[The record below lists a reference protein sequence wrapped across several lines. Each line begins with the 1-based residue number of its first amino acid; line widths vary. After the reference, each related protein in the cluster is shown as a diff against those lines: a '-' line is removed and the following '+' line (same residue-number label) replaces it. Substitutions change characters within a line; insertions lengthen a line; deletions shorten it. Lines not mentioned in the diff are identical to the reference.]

1 VGSFTELQLSFY
13 FRTDVPTAVL
23 ATFSPLYQATT
34 PSIQGPAPELPVF
47 VPAPDDD
54 WWEPDWKSLY
64 PGQDHADPYASE
76 PWRHEWA
83 PWLAGSMSV
92 STVPAAALVWSQL
105 KRWHFSCRSSFKT
118 WPDEI
123 FDAISWL
130 GPFIDAYDNPVNPQP
145 TLVGHMTYDSS
156 ARPYLLWCQDGRL
169 SVENLNGPDDEWG

>member
-1 VGSFTELQLSFY
+1 
-13 FRTDVPTAVL
+13 
-23 ATFSPLYQATT
+23 
-34 PSIQGPAPELPVF
+34 
-47 VPAPDDD
+47 
-54 WWEPDWKSLY
+54 
-64 PGQDHADPYASE
+64 
-76 PWRHEWA
+76 
-83 PWLAGSMSV
+83 MSV
-92 STVPAAALVWSQL
+92 GTVPAAALVWSQL